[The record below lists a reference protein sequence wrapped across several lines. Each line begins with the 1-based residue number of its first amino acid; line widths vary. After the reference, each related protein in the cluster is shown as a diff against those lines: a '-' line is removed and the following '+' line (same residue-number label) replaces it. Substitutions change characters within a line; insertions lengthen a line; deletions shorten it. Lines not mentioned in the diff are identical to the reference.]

1 MSEDLSKKL
10 EPESEGFGDAVSWLM
25 GSKKIPV
32 TRLNCRLLQNKG
44 VELWVARLDQVD
56 PLISGNKWFK
66 LKYNLVEAL
75 DQRASHIVSFGGA
88 YSNHLHALAA
98 ACYRLGLK
106 STAVLRGELVSPLN
120 PTLSDCESWGMSFLP
135 VTRAEYREKTSPS
148 FIQRLHEQLG
158 MFYMVPEG
166 GSNALAVKGMS
177 EVVATILKSVGSFD
191 YLCCAVGSG
200 GTLSGLVAGAGSS
213 IKCVGY
219 SAIKGGQY
227 VQGDIQALLDQYQEG
242 LNRPVDVALCDAG
255 KGFEIVHDYHFGGFA
270 RVQPELLNFM
280 KWFECRFD
288 IPLEHVYTAKM
299 LYGIFD
305 QIKLGCFERGQRI
318 VALHTGGLQG
328 RRGMDSALLS
338 L

>member
-10 EPESEGFGDAVSWLM
+10 ESESEGFGDAVSWLM
-25 GSKKIPV
+25 DSKKIPV

-166 GSNALAVKGMS
+166 GSNALAVKGTAEIVS
-177 EVVATILKSVGSFD
+177 RAIISDFGIDHIVLPCGT
-191 YLCCAVGSG
+191 G
-200 GTLSGLVAGAGSS
+200 GTLAGVAASQPDISVVGIPVLKGAEFLNDDIESLL
-213 IKCVGY
+213 K
-219 SAIKGGQY
+219 SAGCSDLNNWVLECGG
-227 VQGDIQALLDQYQEG
+227 
-242 LNRPVDVALCDAG
+242 
-255 KGFEIVHDYHFGGFA
+255 HFGGYGKTT
-270 RVQPELLNFM
+270 PELLAFIAM
-280 KWFECRFD
+280 MASD
-288 IPLEHVYTAKM
+288 YGIPLDQVYTGKM
-299 LYGIFD
+299 LLRVIELIDADFFVKGS
-305 QIKLGCFERGQRI
+305 QLL
-318 VALHTGGLQG
+318 VLHTGGLQG
-328 RRGMDSALLS
+328 LRS